1 MLQTFTPATTAH
13 RFTPAERTA
22 AAFSARVGVGGA
34 GAVHPF
40 IPRPGTVLAPHRPW
54 AILARHAY

>member
-22 AAFSARVGVGGA
+22 AALPTRMGMGG
-34 GAVHPF
+34 GSTVHPF
-40 IPRPGTVLAPHRPW
+40 IPRPGNASLPPCPW
-54 AILARHAY
+54 ATLARHAQ